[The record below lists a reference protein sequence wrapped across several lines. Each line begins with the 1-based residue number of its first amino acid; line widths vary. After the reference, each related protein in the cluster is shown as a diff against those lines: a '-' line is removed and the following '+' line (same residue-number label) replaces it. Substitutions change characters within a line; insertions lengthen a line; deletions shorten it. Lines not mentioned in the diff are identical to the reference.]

1 MKIKEILVYLISAA
15 FIITL
20 LAVLVWANIALWAAL
35 PAIATILKIIIVVV
49 VNTSVFLPVLFYG
62 GAIIGGIVS
71 FLFSLLDK
79 E

>member
-49 VNTSVFLPVLFYG
+49 VNTSVFLPVLFCG
-62 GAIIGGIVS
+62 GMIIGGIVS

>member
-1 MKIKEILVYLISAA
+1 MKIKEILVYLISAV

-49 VNTSVFLPVLFYG
+49 VNTSVFLPVLIYG
-62 GAIIGGIVS
+62 GMIIGGIVS